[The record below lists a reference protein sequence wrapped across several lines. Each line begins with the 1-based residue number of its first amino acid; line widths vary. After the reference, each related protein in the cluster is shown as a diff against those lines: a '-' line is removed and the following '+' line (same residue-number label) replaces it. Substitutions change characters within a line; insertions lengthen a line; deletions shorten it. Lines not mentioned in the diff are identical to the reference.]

1 MKKEKIIT
9 LKILQ
14 KGKKVVT
21 SKHLREAVT
30 LRYSL
35 KKLKKLSTFSGKKHV
50 LEPPFKRYWAVFYKK
65 ELWTRCFP
73 DNFFKDI

>member
-1 MKKEKIIT
+1 MKKERILP

>member
-1 MKKEKIIT
+1 MKKERIIT

-50 LEPPFKRYWAVFYKK
+50 LKPPFKRYWAVFYKK
-65 ELWTRCFP
+65 ERWTRCFP